1 MFYSKDRSFYL
12 NFIVRVRGDRNKKK
26 KKKKEKIERRVKKEK
41 KQ

>member
-26 KKKKEKIERRVKKEK
+26 KKKEKIERRVKKEK